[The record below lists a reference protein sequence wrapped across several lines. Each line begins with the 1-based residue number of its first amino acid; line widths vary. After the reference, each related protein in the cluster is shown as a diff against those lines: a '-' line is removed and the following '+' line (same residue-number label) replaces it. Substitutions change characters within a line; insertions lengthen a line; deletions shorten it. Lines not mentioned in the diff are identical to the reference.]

1 MKVNTLII
9 GTGFLSKNLKKKIS
23 NSKNYSAKITLKK
36 INLINKNKK
45 KINLI
50 INSFY
55 SSKKLINIKSYEIFV
70 KKTVFEIAKI
80 LDKLA
85 PSKIN
90 KIIYTSSSSVYGDL
104 INRTNFT
111 DDFNRN
117 IYASFKNASESLI
130 KNYSN
135 KNLIPFYICRVFN
148 IYGNKNEFSIIE
160 KLINSKKNN
169 DKIQIYNNGSSVR
182 DFIHV
187 DDVVK
192 IYIKILKRKL
202 NPGVYDIGTGK
213 GLSIIELVKKLK
225 FQKKNLIFKEKTINE
240 VDFSIANTKTLLK
253 ENINLKFKKVENYL
267 KLKDLSKYNKK

>member
-1 MKVNTLII
+1 M
-9 GTGFLSKNLKKKIS
+9 
-23 NSKNYSAKITLKK
+23 
-36 INLINKNKK
+36 
-45 KINLI
+45 
-50 INSFY
+50 
-55 SSKKLINIKSYEIFV
+55 
-70 KKTVFEIAKI
+70 
-80 LDKLA
+80 
-85 PSKIN
+85 
-90 KIIYTSSSSVYGDL
+90 
-104 INRTNFT
+104 
-111 DDFNRN
+111 
-117 IYASFKNASESLI
+117 
-130 KNYSN
+130 
-135 KNLIPFYICRVFN
+135 IPFYICRVFN

>member
-23 NSKNYSAKITLKK
+23 NSKNYPAKITLKK

-130 KNYSN
+130 KNYSK